1 MTSAGPGR
9 DLGSG
14 GPITP
19 PVADRVPDAV
29 RSAGTAMSEPGAAPE
44 RAPSRRTAWERV
56 KLARHPERPHTLD
69 YLAEIA
75 VDFVELHGDRAFG
88 EDQALVGGLARVGE
102 RTVLVLGHQ
111 KGGSTRENLERNFG
125 MVRPEGY
132 RKAERLLRHA
142 EKFGLPVLTFIDTP
156 GAEPGIGSEERGQA
170 VAIAESL
177 LTMAGLRVPIV
188 AVVIGEG
195 GSGGALAIGVADRIL
210 MLENAVY
217 AVASPEACAAI
228 LWKDAA
234 RAPEAA
240 ETMRITA
247 EDLAGFGMIDEVVP
261 EPAPAHERPRETI
274 AAVGAALTRQ
284 LEDLLEAHP
293 PGSDPDALLEARY
306 ARFRRIGVWREEVRR
321 ERGLPVEV
329 GSRQ

>member
-1 MTSAGPGR
+1 MTSRPAGPIL
-9 DLGSG
+9 DVLAADA
-14 GPITP
+14 PAVATP
-19 PVADRVPDAV
+19 PVGAVP
-29 RSAGTAMSEPGAAPE
+29 EPVV
-44 RAPSRRTAWERV
+44 RRTAWERV

-69 YLAEIA
+69 YLAEITA
-75 VDFVELHGDRAFG
+75 DFVELHGDRTFG
-88 EDQALVGGLARVGE
+88 DDQALVGGLARFRE
-102 RTVLVLGHQ
+102 RSVLVLGHQ
-111 KGGSTRENLERNFG
+111 KGGNTRENLERNFG

-142 EKFGLPVLTFIDTP
+142 EKFALPILTFIDTP
-156 GAEPGIGSEERGQA
+156 GAEPGVGSEERGQA
-170 VAIAESL
+170 TAIAESL

-228 LWKDAA
+228 LWKDTA

-247 EDLAGFGMIDEVVP
+247 EDLARFGVIDEVIP
-261 EPAPAHERPRETI
+261 EPTPAHERPRETI
-274 AAVGAALTRQ
+274 AAVGAALARH
-284 LEDLLEAHP
+284 LDDLLAAFP
-293 PGSDPDALLEARY
+293 NGAADALLEARY
-306 ARFRRIGVWREEVRR
+306 AKFRRIGVWREEARR
-321 ERGLPVEV
+321 ERGLPPTEQSAV
-329 GSRQ
+329 GSRQR